1 MLQVIPTGFYVS
13 WIVWHTPHILRIM
26 TPLYFWILLFQVSRF
41 PESRNLQVA
50 MIFTKQLHQLIRTPL
65 LSTIYSNSL
74 RRLQSLRF
82 ILTIHLVWMYKLLV
96 FGSQDRIRTCNIWTY
111 LTCRIAYAIPP
122 PDYDKTINRVVCYTT
137 FNV

>member
-82 ILTIHLVWMYKLLV
+82 ILTIYLVWIYKLLV
-96 FGSQDRIRTCNIWTY
+96 FFISTLLSYIIY
-111 LTCRIAYAIPP
+111 HLTPELMTGLVPYKSRVMMINWLFAIS
-122 PDYDKTINRVVCYTT
+122 RHYT
-137 FNV
+137 